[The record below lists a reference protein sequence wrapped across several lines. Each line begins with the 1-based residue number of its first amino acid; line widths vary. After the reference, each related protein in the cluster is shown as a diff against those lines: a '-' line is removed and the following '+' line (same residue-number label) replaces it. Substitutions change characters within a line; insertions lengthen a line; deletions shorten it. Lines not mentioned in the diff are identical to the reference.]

1 MYFLDDSVFL
11 NNFVQFWLAILGDK
25 ISSRSNGIGH
35 FPEGV
40 LFFQCMHLKKFKKRL
55 KGTFKVQVFL
65 RTKKYSSGR
74 FCQIFVAFLEK
85 WPVRFHQIFGLLF
98 LLDNSSPVLYGP
110 FFCLAINDEV
120 SNFWQ
125 KNAHPR
131 RYGRS
136 LTLHSMKVNTR
147 NICILFQ
154 KFIVLA
160 AIKWKIICHTRLW
173 KQNKLLSFK
182 RWHIWER

>member
-1 MYFLDDSVFL
+1 MTKNHSLFIILEIFS
-11 NNFVQFWLAILGDK
+11 NF
-25 ISSRSNGIGH
+25 
-35 FPEGV
+35 
-40 LFFQCMHLKKFKKRL
+40 
-55 KGTFKVQVFL
+55 
-65 RTKKYSSGR
+65 SGLPR
-74 FCQIFVAFLEK
+74 KPDLH
-85 WPVRFHQIFGLLF
+85 VRFHQIFGLLF

-136 LTLHSMKVNTR
+136 LTLHNMKINTR

-160 AIKWKIICHTRLW
+160 AIKWKVVCHTRLW
-173 KQNKLLSFK
+173 KQNKLLSLKDDIFESNK
-182 RWHIWER
+182 QSLSKNII